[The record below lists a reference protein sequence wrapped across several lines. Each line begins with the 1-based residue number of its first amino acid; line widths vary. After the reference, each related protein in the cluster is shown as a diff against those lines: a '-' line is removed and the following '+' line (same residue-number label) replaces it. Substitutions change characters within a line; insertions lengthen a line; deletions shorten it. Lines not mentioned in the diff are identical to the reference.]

1 MKKGERTNPEL
12 QMETIDYIAGGLN
25 KERSSFTAQD
35 IITFVQNEGIELLN
49 FGYVG
54 GDGRI
59 KTLSFTPRDAKH
71 LDRILHEGE
80 RVDGSSLFKYID
92 TGASDLYVVPRY
104 STAFMNPFSEEPAL
118 NLLCS
123 YFNMKGEPLRSAPGY
138 IVNKAMQAVKD
149 IVGVDILALG
159 ELEYYVVFDAEG
171 ELYPGKPQR
180 NYHESTPFVKWAHLR
195 ELAMLELARMGAPV
209 KYGHAEVGDV
219 PAHGNVRMEQ
229 HEIEFL
235 PEPLDLAADHIVI
248 AKWLLRN
255 FSAEM
260 GATVTY
266 APKVGIEH
274 AGSGLHV
281 HIDLVKDGKSQLLDA
296 SGELTELSLRA
307 NFGMLHL
314 APALTAFG
322 NTVPTSYLRLMP
334 HHEAPTNICWGKSN
348 RSALVRVPLGWIG
361 ANGMSAMANPQ
372 DGGAIEW
379 NGETRQTLEY
389 RVSDGS
395 ANMHQLLAG
404 IAAAV
409 ICGCRDAKAIERA
422 RELQVE
428 GNLFKDELLMHTLDK
443 LPTCCEESA
452 AELLRLRSFFEADG
466 IFQPEMIDGVAKTL
480 AALSD
485 RDVLKMARTDEEIT
499 RRLVND
505 YFDVA

>member
-1 MKKGERTNPEL
+1 MKKGERTNAEPQL
-12 QMETIDYIAGGLN
+12 ETIDYIAGGLN

-35 IITFVQNEGIELLN
+35 IITFIRDEGIELLN

-54 GDGRI
+54 GDGRM

-92 TGASDLYVVPRY
+92 AGASDLYVVPRY

-118 NLLCS
+118 NLICS

-138 IVNKAMQAVKD
+138 IVNKAMQAAKD
-149 IVGVDILALG
+149 IVGVEILALG
-159 ELEYYVVFDAEG
+159 ELEYYVVFNAEG

-219 PAHGNVRMEQ
+219 PAHGNVRLEQ

-235 PEPLDLAADHIVI
+235 PEPLDQAADHVVI

-255 FSAEM
+255 FGAEM
-260 GATVTY
+260 GVTVTF
-266 APKVGIEH
+266 APKVGVEH

-281 HIDLVKDGKSQLLDA
+281 HIDLLKDGKSQLL
-296 SGELTELSLRA
+296 GENRELSELSLRA

-334 HHEAPTNICWGKSN
+334 NQEAPTNICWGKAN
-348 RSALVRVPLGWIG
+348 RSALVRVPLGWVG
-361 ANGMSAMANPQ
+361 ADGMCALANPQ
-372 DGGAIEW
+372 DGGA
-379 NGETRQTLEY
+379 ETWVSEPRQTLEY
-389 RVSDGS
+389 RVGDGS
-395 ANMHQLLAG
+395 ANIHQLLAG
-404 IAAAV
+404 LAASV
-409 ICGCRDAKAIERA
+409 ICGYRDAKAIERA
-422 RELQVE
+422 HELQVE
-428 GNLFKDELLMHTLDK
+428 GNLFNDELMMHTLDR

-452 AELLRLRSFFEADG
+452 DELLRLREFFEADG
-466 IFQPEMIDGVAKTL
+466 IFQPEMIDGVAKSL
-480 AALSD
+480 AKFAD
-485 RDVLKMARTDEEIT
+485 RDVLKMARNDEELT
-499 RRLVND
+499 RRLVSE
-505 YFDVA
+505 YFDVG